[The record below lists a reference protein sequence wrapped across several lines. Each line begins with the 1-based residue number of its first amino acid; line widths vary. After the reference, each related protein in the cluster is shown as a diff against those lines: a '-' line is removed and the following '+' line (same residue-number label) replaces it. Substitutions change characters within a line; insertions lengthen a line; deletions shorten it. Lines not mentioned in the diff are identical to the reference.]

1 MTKKLKYSVL
11 DLAPVAEG
19 ASIAEAFANSVELAQ
34 HAERL
39 GYNRHWLAEHHT
51 MDGIASSATSI
62 LIGHLAS
69 KTKTIRV
76 GSGGIMLPNH
86 SPLIIAE
93 QFGTLETLYPGRI
106 DLGLGRAPGTNQET
120 MRAIRRNLSSQDFS
134 EQVQELLQY
143 FSANQEG
150 KRVKAFPGVGLNIP
164 VWLLGSSLYSAELAG
179 RMGLPYSFASHF
191 APELMMEAL
200 HVYRNFFK
208 PSQYLKEPYVM
219 IGVQVVSAESDEEAE
234 FLATTVYQRF
244 LALVRGQSLKM
255 KPPVKSMDGLWD
267 KMEANHLLE
276 KLQTAAI
283 GGPMKAKKHL
293 LHLAE
298 FTKADEL
305 MITSDI
311 FDHHKRL
318 RTFEIVA
325 DALNPAREPSP
336 RL

>member
-1 MTKKLKYSVL
+1 MMKKIKYSVL

-34 HAERL
+34 HAENM
-39 GYNRHWLAEHHT
+39 GYTRHWLAEHHT
-51 MDGIASSATSI
+51 MDGIASSATSV

-120 MRAIRRNLSSQDFS
+120 MRAIRRNLSSQNFA
-134 EQVQELLQY
+134 EQVQELLEY

-150 KRVKAFPGVGLNIP
+150 KRVKAFPGVGLKIP

-179 RMGLPYSFASHF
+179 KLGLPYSFASHF
-191 APELMMEAL
+191 APDLMMEAL
-200 HVYRNFFK
+200 HVYRNLFK
-208 PSQYLKEPYVM
+208 PSQFLKEPYVM
-219 IGVQVVSAESDEEAE
+219 IGVQVVAAESDEKAN

-244 LALVRGQSLKM
+244 LALIRGQSLKM
-255 KPPVKSMDGLWD
+255 KPPVKNMDELWD
-267 KMEANHLLE
+267 KSEQDHLLD

-283 GGPMKAKKHL
+283 GGPEKVKQQL
-293 LHLAE
+293 LQLAE
-298 FTKADEL
+298 ITNADEL
-305 MITSDI
+305 MITSDVY
-311 FDHHKRL
+311 DQQKRL

-325 DALNPAREPSP
+325 EAMKEFNFPN
-336 RL
+336 

>member
-1 MTKKLKYSVL
+1 MMKKIKYSVL

-34 HAERL
+34 HAENM
-39 GYNRHWLAEHHT
+39 GYTRHWLAEHHT
-51 MDGIASSATSI
+51 MDGIASSATSV

-120 MRAIRRNLSSQDFS
+120 MRAIRRNLSSQNFA
-134 EQVQELLQY
+134 EQVQELLEY

-150 KRVKAFPGVGLNIP
+150 KRVKAFPGVGLKIP

-179 RMGLPYSFASHF
+179 TLGLPYSFASHF
-191 APELMMEAL
+191 APDLMMEAL
-200 HVYRNFFK
+200 HVYRNLFK
-208 PSQYLKEPYVM
+208 PSQFLKEPYVM
-219 IGVQVVSAESDEEAE
+219 IGVQVVAAESDEKAN

-244 LALVRGQSLKM
+244 LALIRGQSLKM
-255 KPPVKSMDGLWD
+255 KPPVKNMDELWD
-267 KMEANHLLE
+267 KSEQDHLLD

-283 GGPMKAKKHL
+283 GGPEKVKQQL
-293 LHLAE
+293 LQLAE
-298 FTKADEL
+298 ITNADEL
-305 MITSDI
+305 MITSDVY
-311 FDHHKRL
+311 DQQKRL

-325 DALNPAREPSP
+325 EAMKEFNFPN
-336 RL
+336 